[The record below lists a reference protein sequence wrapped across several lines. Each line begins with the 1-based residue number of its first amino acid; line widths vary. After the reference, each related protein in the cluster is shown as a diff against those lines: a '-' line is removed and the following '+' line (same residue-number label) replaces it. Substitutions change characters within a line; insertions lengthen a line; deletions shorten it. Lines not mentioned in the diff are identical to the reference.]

1 MNLSFKVLIRFLFS
15 ILGQT
20 QPKMV
25 YKTEIFLLLLP
36 FLVTCLYCCW
46 FFKRRLVLVQS
57 KPWTILPPY
66 WPASEQHRNISDRVR
81 EPSIK
86 FGNLLVSPYIKTD
99 VAAMSWSTLPIYF
112 YCRFTFQTPRIYE
125 PPLSFTFDSGVY
137 RQIPDTQSLLTENQ
151 AAEMV

>member
-1 MNLSFKVLIRFLFS
+1 MVKQKWFTKLKFFFYCCPCWKCFFIAVGFSNDVSFSFKANRERYCRH
-15 ILGQT
+15 T
-20 QPKMV
+20 DQP
-25 YKTEIFLLLLP
+25 
-36 FLVTCLYCCW
+36 
-46 FFKRRLVLVQS
+46 Q
-57 KPWTILPPY
+57 
-66 WPASEQHRNISDRVR
+66 QHRNISDRVR